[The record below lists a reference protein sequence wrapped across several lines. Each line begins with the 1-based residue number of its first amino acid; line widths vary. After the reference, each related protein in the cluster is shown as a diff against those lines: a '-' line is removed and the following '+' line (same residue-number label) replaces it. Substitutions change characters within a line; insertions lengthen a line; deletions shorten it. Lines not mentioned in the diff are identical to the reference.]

1 MIYDY
6 NTPYHI
12 PLKEYEGLMANR
24 EYWDD
29 LGAEWDHSTME
40 KKLVRL
46 AGFVRLGGNLKK
58 VINRYAKDHD
68 EQYNRRIQYCVL
80 YYILKL
86 MVSDRLQWYN
96 EEPLVDR
103 IKCLNKD
110 ELVRLLTLE
119 LKRDVQPSCK
129 MDKDHNFHEHWRLL
143 SDDEQMSDVY
153 LDRIERHH
161 GASTPRN
168 RQAST
173 SGERRFGGGIG
184 GICGNRN

>member
-1 MIYDY
+1 MMMNY
-6 NTPYHI
+6 NVPFNVS
-12 PLKEYEGLMANR
+12 LQEYEGLMNNR

-29 LGAEWDHSTME
+29 LGAEWNHSTIE

-58 VINRYAKDHD
+58 VINHYAKDHD
-68 EQYNRRIQYCVL
+68 EQYNHRIQYCVL

-86 MVSDRLQWYN
+86 MVGDRLQWYN
-96 EEPLVDR
+96 KEPLVDR

-119 LKRDVQPSCK
+119 LKRDVQPSCE
-129 MDKDHNFHEHWRLL
+129 MDKNHKFHEHWRLL
-143 SDDEQMSDVY
+143 SDDEQQSDVY

-161 GASTPRN
+161 WRKHPEESAS
-168 RQAST
+168 QYF
-173 SGERRFGGGIG
+173 RRAETWWSYRWFLW
-184 GICGNRN
+184 